1 MGWVEDIS
9 EGLGGS
15 VVDAVGGFLGSKSS
29 ARASKKLAREQMR
42 FQERMSNTAY
52 QRAAQDLENAGLN
65 RILALGSP
73 ASTPAGA
80 MGQVPDYG
88 QSTGNLAGKKAELA
102 SAKASVKL
110 QKEQADQAS
119 TQSDVNEEEVRT
131 LLTQQDLNK
140 ANAAKALADAEQTRN
155 QTRIVKNTA
164 DVGDKSMEGWRAV
177 EQTLTD
183 PDNVDWYINN
193 QPPVMVYKYLKRKI
207 NEFTSKKTPSAG
219 ARGNPGTRRKRS
231 RRGGR

>member
-1 MGWVEDIS
+1 MAWYDGAA
-9 EGLGGS
+9 GS

-88 QSTGNLAGKKAELA
+88 QSTGNIAGKKAELA
-102 SAKASVKL
+102 SAKAAVKL
-110 QKEQADQAS
+110 NEEQATQAK
-119 TQSDVNEEEVRT
+119 TQAKVNEETVRT
-131 LLTQQDLNK
+131 AESQRQLNA
-140 ANAAKALADAEQTRN
+140 ANAAKSLADAESTAQ
-155 QTRIVKNTA
+155 QTRILKNTA
-164 DVGDKSMEGWRAV
+164 DVGGKAMSGWRAV
-177 EQTLTD
+177 EKTLTD
-183 PDNVDWYINN
+183 PENVDWYINN
-193 QPPVMVYKYLKRKI
+193 QPPVAIYKYLKRKYD
-207 NEFTSKKTPSAG
+207 ESQKTTG
-219 ARGNPGTRRKRS
+219 ETARGNQGTRRKRS

>member
-1 MGWVEDIS
+1 MAWYDGAA
-9 EGLGGS
+9 GS

-88 QSTGNLAGKKAELA
+88 QSTGNIAGKKAELA
-102 SAKASVKL
+102 SAKAAVKL
-110 QKEQADQAS
+110 NEEQANQAS
-119 TQSDVNEEEVRT
+119 TQSDVNEEQVRT
-131 LLTQQDLNK
+131 LLTQQDLNR
-140 ANAAKALADAEQTRN
+140 ANAAKALADAEATGQ

-164 DVGDKSMEGWRAV
+164 DVGDKSMSGFRAV
-177 EQTLTD
+177 EKTLTD
-183 PDNVDWYINN
+183 PDNVDWYINH
-193 QPPVMVYKYLKRKI
+193 QPPVMVYKYAKRKW
-207 NEFTSKKTPSAG
+207 NELKSKKTPSAG
-219 ARGNPGTRRKRS
+219 ARGNQGTRRKRS